1 MPHVVHVILYVRD
14 QSASRDFYATVLGRQ
29 PTLDVPGMTEL
40 ELAGGAVLGLMPEAG
55 IERLLGGAIEPSRLR
70 TPGRAELYLV
80 VDDPA
85 GHHARALACGARE
98 LSPLSARA
106 WGHVAAYSLD
116 ADGYVLAF
124 AAPVS

>member
-1 MPHVVHVILYVRD
+1 MPHVAHLVLYVRN
-14 QSASRDFYATVLGRQ
+14 QSASRDFYATVLGCV

-40 ELAGGAVLGLMPEAG
+40 ELTDGAVLGLMPEAG
-55 IERLLGGAIEPSRLR
+55 IERLLGGAIEPSKLR
-70 TPGRAELYLV
+70 APGRAELYLV